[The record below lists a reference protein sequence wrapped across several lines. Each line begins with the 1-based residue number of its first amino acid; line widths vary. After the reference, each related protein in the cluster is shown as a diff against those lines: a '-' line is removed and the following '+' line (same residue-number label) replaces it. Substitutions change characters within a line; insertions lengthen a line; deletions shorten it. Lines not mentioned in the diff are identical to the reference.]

1 MRYEKYEN
9 QIKYIYFCENNSL
22 NWIHLFPFLIY
33 SDDSNDLITLNLLVF
48 FFVSICMML
57 FVFEFFFGFS
67 IFKCVAK
74 YTKHEQSVH
83 GLKKN
88 Q

>member
-57 FVFEFFFGFS
+57 FVFYFG
-67 IFKCVAK
+67 IKLPEILTVPHW
-74 YTKHEQSVH
+74 TDTIL
-83 GLKKN
+83 LKT
-88 Q
+88 